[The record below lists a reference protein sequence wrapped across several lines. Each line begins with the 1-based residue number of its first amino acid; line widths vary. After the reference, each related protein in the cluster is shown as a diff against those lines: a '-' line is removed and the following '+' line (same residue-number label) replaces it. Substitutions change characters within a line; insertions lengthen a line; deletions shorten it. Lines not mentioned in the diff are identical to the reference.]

1 MHLPSRQGRPARPAR
16 AVWSYIRSAP
26 GTYIW
31 LAILFCT
38 TIAIHR
44 MAPDTVDDFLRLR
57 STNIHNLSSQP
68 VSALI
73 RSALWIDGGGWLPY
87 VLLYTVF
94 HATAERWLGT
104 WRWLTVVLIGHVAA
118 TYISEGVLLWA
129 IRHGHVR
136 QSAVNTLD
144 VGVSYGLAA
153 VEAVL
158 TWAVTRP
165 WRYVYGAC
173 VLLFYGLAL
182 VDDRTFTDIG
192 HFTAV
197 LLGLACYPLTRGRPG
212 RIDPAALC
220 RTTYRSLRGAVGR
233 LAGRPRRGVSRAG

>member
-1 MHLPSRQGRPARPAR
+1 MHLPSRLSRVTRAVAR
-16 AVWSYIRSAP
+16 AAWAYIRSAP

-31 LAILFCT
+31 LAILFFT
-38 TIAIHR
+38 TVAIHR
-44 MAPDTVDDFLRLR
+44 MAPATVDDFLRLR

-68 VSALI
+68 VRALV
-73 RSALWIDGGGWLPY
+73 RSALWTDGGGWLPY

-104 WRWLTVVLIGHVAA
+104 WRWLAVVLIGHVAA

-129 IRHGHVR
+129 IRHGHAP
-136 QSAVNTLD
+136 QSAAETLD

-158 TWAVTRP
+158 TWAVTMP
-165 WRYVYGAC
+165 WRYLYGAC

-182 VDDRTFTDIG
+182 GEGRTFTDVG
-192 HFTAV
+192 HFTSV

-212 RIDPAALC
+212 RIDPAAA
-220 RTTYRSLRGAVGR
+220 YRSLRGAARGR
-233 LAGRPRRGVSRAG
+233 LGVSRPG

>member
-1 MHLPSRQGRPARPAR
+1 MRLPFGPRLRPGHRPGRLAR
-16 AVWSYIRSAP
+16 AVASYIRSAP
-26 GTYIW
+26 GTYLW

-38 TIAIHR
+38 TIVMHR
-44 MAPDTVDDFLRLR
+44 MAPDRVDDFLRLR
-57 STNIHNLSSQP
+57 STNIHNLSRQP
-68 VSALI
+68 VRALI
-73 RSALWIDGGGWLPY
+73 RSALWIDGGGWPLY
-87 VLLYTVF
+87 ALLYTVF

-104 WRWLTVVLIGHVAA
+104 WRWLAVVLIGHVLA

-129 IRHGHVR
+129 IRHGHAPR
-136 QSAVNTLD
+136 SAAETLD

-158 TWAVTRP
+158 TYAVTTP
-165 WRYVYGAC
+165 WRYAYGAC

-182 VDDRTFTDIG
+182 AGGRTFTDVG

-212 RIDPAALC
+212 RIDPAAA
-220 RTTYRSLRGAVGR
+220 YRRLRRA
-233 LAGRPRRGVSRAG
+233 AGRADASG